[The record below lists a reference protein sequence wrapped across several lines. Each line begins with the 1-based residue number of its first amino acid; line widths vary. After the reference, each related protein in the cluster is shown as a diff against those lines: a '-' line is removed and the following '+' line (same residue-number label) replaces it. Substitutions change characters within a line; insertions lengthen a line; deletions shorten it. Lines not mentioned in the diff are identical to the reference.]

1 VLCLQVVWFD
11 TLSIFLQS
19 SLRNENCSGGGQV
32 AGCASVSRR
41 DNQISGNAKYLDIN
55 ALGAHLFGER
65 QIGMGRSQR
74 LSVFSSELGH
84 SMASTV
90 TGLKMLK
97 NIESTKKPHNICL
110 GGHTRGLGTN
120 SHSFSLFLPAPITSD
135 YTQSG
140 K

>member
-1 VLCLQVVWFD
+1 MTLQF
-11 TLSIFLQS
+11 
-19 SLRNENCSGGGQV
+19 SLHEKWSKSRNKGKTFTGSKKARAAI
-32 AGCASVSRR
+32 AG
-41 DNQISGNAKYLDIN
+41 D
-55 ALGAHLFGER
+55 
-65 QIGMGRSQR
+65 IGMGRSQR